1 MNNSEAQP
9 IETSFFA
16 NNIFYKWALFLF
28 TYNQVKTKT
37 IWQHQTL
44 DLFMPFHPKITSQKT
59 VKFGLFEKHTHFEKM
74 LLMVLTLLSKSA
86 DLSKPWRWFFQILC
100 VTQKVQTLWYFGLFF
115 WDENLLW
122 FLNERKKNLLGPI
135 RGLFT

>member
-86 DLSKPWRWFFQILC
+86 DLSKPWGRFFQILW
-100 VTQKVQTLWYFGLFF
+100 VSQKVRTLNRSDLKWRNQFIIFAMWLKYEGMHFY
-115 WDENLLW
+115 
-122 FLNERKKNLLGPI
+122 I
-135 RGLFT
+135 T